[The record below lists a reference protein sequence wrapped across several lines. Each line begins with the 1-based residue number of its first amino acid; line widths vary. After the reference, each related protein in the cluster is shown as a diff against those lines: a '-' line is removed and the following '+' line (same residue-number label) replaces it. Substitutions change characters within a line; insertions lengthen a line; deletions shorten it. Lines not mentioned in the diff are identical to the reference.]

1 MHEEET
7 NWALISITLRYW
19 FKKAWGVKKVYCRFK
34 QRVLVQIVQVFPV
47 RVAIGLRCK
56 AKLAK
61 FLLKI
66 SKIETMPKIHTS
78 PKNKSDACPN
88 SSWNLAEISLNL
100 S

>member
-66 SKIETMPKIHTS
+66 SKIDQTNVTTDKKLIGLLQKTNVIGDHIEGMFT
-78 PKNKSDACPN
+78 
-88 SSWNLAEISLNL
+88 
-100 S
+100 